1 MRHRLR
7 QLAPDLV
14 LVPPGA
20 FLLGSTEAQAEA
32 AASRFELPRAWFAL
46 ETPQHTVE
54 LPAYAI
60 GRAPVTCAE
69 YRAFVIATDHPTPPY
84 WHGDEPPGELLDH
97 PVVEVGWNDARTYCR
112 WLSAAT
118 DRAFRLP
125 SEAEWEKAARG
136 AGGRT
141 FPWGDE
147 WEAGVCN
154 VGGTGTTPV
163 GSYPRDLS
171 PYGCVDMAGNVEE
184 WTASRSAPYPGANQA
199 SPIEQ
204 YVVIRGGRWDAG
216 PGLAR
221 CARRYDPHPALS
233 SAARGFRVV
242 SDEV

>member
-14 LVPPGA
+14 LVPAGA
-20 FLLGSTEAQAEA
+20 FPMGSTEGQAEA
-32 AASRFELPRAWFAL
+32 AAARFDLPLAWCL
-46 ETPQHTVE
+46 KETPQHIAT

-84 WHGDEPPGELLDH
+84 WAGDEPPEALLDH
-97 PVVEVGWNDARTYCR
+97 PVVEVSWNDARTYCR

-118 DRAFRLP
+118 DRPFRLP

-136 AGGRT
+136 ADGRV
-141 FPWGDE
+141 FPWGDSYE
-147 WEAGVCN
+147 VGSCN
-154 VGGTGTTPV
+154 IGGTATTPV
-163 GSYPRDLS
+163 GSFPRDLS

-184 WTASRSAPYPGANQA
+184 WTTSRSEPYPGANLPP
-199 SPIEQ
+199 PIDR
-204 YVVIRGGRWDAG
+204 YVVTRGGCWDAG
-216 PGLAR
+216 AGLAR
-221 CARRYDPHPALS
+221 CARRYDPHPAPW
-233 SAARGFRVV
+233 SATRGFRVV